1 MDKEVFWITG
11 PWPGRLAIAL
21 RPRGGDW
28 LSDEIRSW
36 RDMGLNVV
44 VSLLTPNEI
53 LELELDQEM
62 RWCQEYGIQ
71 FYSFLP
77 DREVPESWKAVA
89 ALIKDLDLA
98 LKVGKNIAVHCRQGI
113 GRSSLISASLLIAGG
128 ANPESAWEHIS
139 QSRAR
144 GRAVPDTEE
153 QYAWVKSF
161 ESIVL
166 HEMRTR

>member
-1 MDKEVFWITG
+1 M
-11 PWPGRLAIAL
+11 
-21 RPRGGDW
+21 
-28 LSDEIRSW
+28 
-36 RDMGLNVV
+36 
-44 VSLLTPNEI
+44 
-53 LELELDQEM
+53 
-62 RWCQEYGIQ
+62 
-71 FYSFLP
+71 
-77 DREVPESWKAVA
+77 A

-139 QSRAR
+139 QSR